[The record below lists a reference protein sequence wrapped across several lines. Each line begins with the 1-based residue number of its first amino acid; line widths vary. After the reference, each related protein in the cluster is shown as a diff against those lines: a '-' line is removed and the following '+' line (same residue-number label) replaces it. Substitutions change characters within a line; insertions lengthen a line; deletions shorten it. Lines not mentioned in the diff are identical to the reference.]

1 MVVISIA
8 FMDWNHRS
16 HQIGTFRARGGRRQ
30 PDARQPAGRAR
41 RYLMTGVITAALAV
55 TGCSAAGSSNTHG
68 GNGNPAKVTLKF
80 QMKGQTGNTGN
91 PESLTCDPTGAN
103 QPGAA
108 AACTSLLKLK
118 KNPFAPIAKGIA
130 CPMLLRSNRKILVTG
145 TWFGIT
151 VHRVVVDGG
160 CDTNLFDSLDKIFH

>member
-1 MVVISIA
+1 MG
-8 FMDWNHRS
+8 
-16 HQIGTFRARGGRRQ
+16 HQIGIFRTRGGRRQ
-30 PDARQPAGRAR
+30 PDARRPAGRAW
-41 RYLMTGVITAALAV
+41 RYLMAGIIAAALAV
-55 TGCSAAGSSNTHG
+55 AGCGAAGSSGTHS
-68 GNGNPAKVTLKF
+68 GNGNPAKVTLQF
-80 QMKGQTGNTGN
+80 QMKGQSGNTGK
-91 PESLTCDPTGAN
+91 PEKLTCDPTGGN

-118 KNPFAPIAKGIA
+118 KNPFAPTATGIA

-160 CDTNLFDSLDKIFH
+160 CDTKLFDSLNKIFH